1 MDALDGVPRTVL
13 GYPVKTR
20 TQIVMTFLVPVIFEL
35 MVYIVLTT
43 ADILVTMEHFRNG
56 NPSWGWFTLSLIWL
70 PSLVCFCS
78 IVSNPERWPE
88 EIGCDK
94 RTGQFLF
101 HNIVIL
107 VFFPLAALYR
117 FNRRIFWSIEAL
129 FHDKNSYGRAQS
141 VGKILETS
149 PCELYHFLQAFLQ
162 AAPQMM
168 LQLYILLR
176 DGTFRNF
183 DTVTVQVI
191 SIVFSF
197 LTMATIITTFQ
208 RFESQKIVGRCYPW
222 STPEQATIR
231 RKELLRATSTAESA
245 LAQNQTPSIA
255 PEADPIVPNIMR
267 NFYSR
272 YGSEGGQDSTSNSNV
287 APSSPRKTL
296 NVDVINFDRQLS
308 KAHHDPYVNYTDD
321 DKLQVSDTVDGS
333 ETVKLRSTGRSV
345 SFKLRDTIEELEEMD
360 HYLRSTEDI
369 RNMTDDSDD
378 EYLKP
383 DSFDAVPKKLAPPT
397 PEANGGVF
405 HRVSVFRNMLL
416 HNAEAFIKEKVPRLP
431 EGMFEHGEPTGRS
444 NSDRK
449 VPPTGDQTDG
459 DAISLPSR
467 RQMIVG
473 LEQDDMIGKSVL
485 FVGWVMFLLMRMLS
499 LSTFYVFFP
508 LYFWMLVGN
517 HYLLMIACIVY
528 EVRLHEKLERYF
540 FYLFLAY
547 MYVFSL
553 LEFKIRFIHVRWW
566 YIGYIGIVLL
576 ENVAMLV
583 VWFNLG
589 VFESWWFYFMHHTII
604 VSGVLSLMCF
614 LFYYAFLR
622 PKDKVLFVNDNA

>member
-1 MDALDGVPRTVL
+1 MDVLDSVPRSVL

-35 MVYIVLTT
+35 LVYIVLTT
-43 ADILVTMEHFRNG
+43 ADILVTIEHFRNG
-56 NPSWGWFTLSLIWL
+56 NPTWGWFTLSLIWL
-70 PSLVCFCS
+70 PSVVCFCS
-78 IVSNPERWPE
+78 IISTPERWPE
-88 EIGCDK
+88 QIGCDE
-94 RTGQFLF
+94 RTWHFLF
-101 HNIVIL
+101 ANIAIL
-107 VFFPLAALYR
+107 VFFPFAALYR

-129 FHDKNSYGRAQS
+129 FHDKNTYGRAQS
-141 VGKILETS
+141 VAKILETS

-176 DGTFRNF
+176 EGTFRNY
-183 DTVTVQVI
+183 DTATAQVI
-191 SIVFSF
+191 SVVFSF
-197 LTMATIITTFQ
+197 LTMATIITSYQ

-222 STPEQATIR
+222 STPEQATTR
-231 RKELLRATSTAESA
+231 RKELLRCTSTAEA
-245 LAQNQTPSIA
+245 MLATKSPSIA

-272 YGSEGGQDSTSNSNV
+272 YGNDEDPVSETNISFTT
-287 APSSPRKTL
+287 PSSPRKTL
-296 NVDVINFDRQLS
+296 NVDAINFNRQQS
-308 KAHHDPYVNYTDD
+308 KAHHDPFVNFTDD
-321 DKLQVSDTVDGS
+321 DKLHEINVFDTVDRV
-333 ETVKLRSTGRSV
+333 ETRQRPSGRSV
-345 SFKLRDTIEELEEMD
+345 SFKLRDTIEELQEMD

-369 RNMTDDSDD
+369 RNVTDDSDD

-383 DSFDAVPKKLAPPT
+383 DEFDAVPKKPAPPT
-397 PEANGGVF
+397 PEATPGMF

-416 HNAEAFIKEKVPRLP
+416 FNAEAFIKEKVPRLP
-431 EGMFEHGEPTGRS
+431 EGMFDHTETNRTAK
-444 NSDRK
+444 RK
-449 VPPTGDQTDG
+449 VVETDQYDG

-467 RQMIVG
+467 RQTIVG
-473 LEQDDMIGKSVL
+473 LEQDDMVGKTVL

-508 LYFWMLVGN
+508 LFFWMLVAN
-517 HYLLMIACIVY
+517 HYLLMIACIIY

-566 YIGYIGIVLL
+566 YIGYIGIVML

-589 VFESWWFYFMHHTII
+589 VFESWWFYFLHHTII
-604 VSGVLSLMCF
+604 VSGVLSTICF

-622 PKDKVLFVNDNA
+622 PKAKVLFVNE

>member
-1 MDALDGVPRTVL
+1 MDVLDGVPCSIL

-20 TQIVMTFLVPVIFEL
+20 TQVVMTFLVPVIFEM

-43 ADILVTMEHFRNG
+43 ADVLVTVEHFRNG
-56 NPSWGWFTLSLIWL
+56 NTSWGWFTLSLIWL
-70 PSLVCFCS
+70 PSVVCFCS
-78 IVSNPERWPE
+78 IVSTPERWPE
-88 EIGCDK
+88 QIGCDK

-101 HNIVIL
+101 KNIAIL
-107 VFFPLAALYR
+107 LLFPLAALYR

-129 FHDKNSYGRAQS
+129 FHEKGSYGRAQS
-141 VGKILETS
+141 IAKILETS

-176 DGTFRNF
+176 DGTFRNY

-191 SIVFSF
+191 SVVFSF
-197 LTMATIITTFQ
+197 LTMATIITTYQ

-222 STPEQATIR
+222 STPEQTVCR
-231 RKELLRATSTAESA
+231 RKELLRTTSTVESA
-245 LAQNQTPSIA
+245 LAQTPSIA
-255 PEADPIVPNIMR
+255 PEIDPVVPNIMR

-272 YGSEGGQDSTSNSNV
+272 YGSEFQSESGS
-287 APSSPRKTL
+287 PSGSIGPRKTL
-296 NVDVINFDRQLS
+296 NVDAINFNRQQS
-308 KAHHDPYVNYTDD
+308 KGYRDPYANFTDD
-321 DKLQVSDTVDGS
+321 AKLEISDTVDG
-333 ETVKLRSTGRSV
+333 EEGFKPRTTGRSV
-345 SFKLRDTIEELEEMD
+345 SFKLQDTVQEINEMD

-369 RNMTDDSDD
+369 RNYTDDSDD

-383 DSFDAVPKKLAPPT
+383 DEFDAVPKKPAPPT
-397 PEANGGVF
+397 PDATVF
-405 HRVSVFRNMLL
+405 QRVSVFRHMLL
-416 HNAEAFIKEKVPRLP
+416 YNAEAFIKEKVPRLP
-431 EGMFEHGEPTGRS
+431 QGMFDHHQEASKKTA
-444 NSDRK
+444 RK
-449 VPPTGDQTDG
+449 DQTEADQTDG
-459 DAISLPSR
+459 DAISLPCR
-467 RQMIVG
+467 RQTIVG
-473 LEQDDMIGKSVL
+473 LEQDDIAGKSVL

-508 LYFWMLVGN
+508 LYFWMLFVN

-589 VFESWWFYFMHHTII
+589 VFESWWFYFLHHTII
-604 VSGVLSLMCF
+604 VSGVLSLTCF

-622 PKDKVLFVNDNA
+622 AKDKVLFVNETT